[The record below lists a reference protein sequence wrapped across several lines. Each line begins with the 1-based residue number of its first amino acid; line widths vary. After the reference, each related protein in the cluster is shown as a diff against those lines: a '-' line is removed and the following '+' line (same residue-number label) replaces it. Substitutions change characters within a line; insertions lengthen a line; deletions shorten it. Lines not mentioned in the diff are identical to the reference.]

1 MILKMTPKCVL
12 FDLDGT
18 LVDTAPDLGLAAN
31 LVREELDLAP
41 LPLSAYR
48 SSASGGAR
56 GLLKVALGMNMDH
69 PDYAQRKERF
79 LVHYRANLSRGS
91 CLFPGIAEM
100 LSALEHSGVR
110 WGVVTN
116 KVSTLSQ
123 PLMDDLGLTP
133 RSACLVSGDSTPKPK
148 PAPEPLLLASKLVGV
163 APRDCLYVGDD
174 ERDILSGRAA
184 HMRTAAAGWG
194 YMGDQP
200 DPHHWSADV
209 ILDTPAE
216 LAQLLEL
223 RRAA

>member
-1 MILKMTPKCVL
+1 MTPKCVL

-31 LVREELDLAP
+31 LVRQEQGLEP
-41 LPLSAYR
+41 LPLDIYR
-48 SSASGGAR
+48 PSASGGAR
-56 GLLKVALGMNMDH
+56 GLLKVALGMSMDH

-79 LVHYRANLSRGS
+79 LVHYRANLSANS
-91 CLFPGIAEM
+91 SLFPGVPEM
-100 LSALEHSGVR
+100 LDALEAAGIR

-116 KVSTLSQ
+116 KIASLSQ
-123 PLMDDLGLTP
+123 PIMDDLGLSA

-148 PAPEPLLLASKLVGV
+148 PAPEPLLLASKLVGI
-163 APRDCLYVGDD
+163 AQRDCLYVGDD

-194 YMGDQP
+194 YMGDKP
-200 DPHHWSADV
+200 DPNTWSPDV
-209 ILDTPAE
+209 ILDTPEE